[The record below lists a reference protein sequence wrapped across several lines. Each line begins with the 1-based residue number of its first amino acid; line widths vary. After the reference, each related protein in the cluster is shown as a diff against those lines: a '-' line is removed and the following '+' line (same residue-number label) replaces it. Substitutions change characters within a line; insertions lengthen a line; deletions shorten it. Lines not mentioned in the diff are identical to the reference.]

1 MDKQPATIAV
11 LGIGI
16 MGAAVARN
24 LRRKGFAVHA
34 WNRTQQRAQALLAED
49 IQMFDQAAE
58 AVRGAQVIITL
69 NKDGPAV
76 LQAMQQA
83 ADGLEDGAIWL
94 QMATVGVDAIDEL
107 HGFAQARGLVFYD
120 VPVLGTRQ
128 PAEQGQLVV
137 LAAGSSS
144 RRPLLQPLFD
154 AIAKRVLW
162 VGEEPGAGSRLK
174 LALNSWVLA
183 LTHGAAESL
192 ALAKGLGLDPAL
204 VVELVSGG
212 PLDSGYFQAKTQAM
226 LSGDYSPSFTLAN
239 ALKDAELMVAAAH
252 KVGVRLDLAEA
263 GIQRFQR
270 ALDRGHADKDMAA
283 SYLG

>member
-1 MDKQPATIAV
+1 MTQQPATIAV

-34 WNRTQQRAQALLAED
+34 WNRTPQRAQALLAED
-49 IQMFDQAAE
+49 IQVFDQAAE

-83 ADGLEDGAIWL
+83 APGLQDGAIWL

-107 HGFAQARGLVFYD
+107 HGFAKARGLVFYD

-137 LAAGSSS
+137 LGAGSGTY
-144 RRPLLQPLFD
+144 RPSLQPLLE

-162 VGEEPGAGSRLK
+162 VSEEPGAGSRLK

-192 ALAKGLGLDPAL
+192 ALAKGLGVDPAL

-212 PLDSGYFQAKTQAM
+212 PLDSGYFQAKTRAM
-226 LSGDYSPSFTLAN
+226 LSGDYSPSFTVAN

-252 KVGVRLDLAEA
+252 KVGVRVDLAEA

>member
-1 MDKQPATIAV
+1 MAKQSGSIAV

-24 LRRKGFAVHA
+24 LRRKGFAVRA
-34 WNRTQQRAQALLAED
+34 WNRTLQRAQALIADD
-49 IQMFDQAAE
+49 IQVFAEPAE

-69 NKDGPAV
+69 GKDGAAV

-83 ADGLEDGAIWL
+83 REGFEPGALWL
-94 QMATVGVDAIDEL
+94 QMATVGIEANDEL
-107 HGFAQARGLVFYD
+107 QGVARDDGLVFYD
-120 VPVLGTRQ
+120 APVLGTRQ

-137 LAAGSSS
+137 LGAGPEAH
-144 RRPLLQPLFD
+144 RPALQPLLE

-162 VGEEPGAGSRLK
+162 VAEQPGAGSRLK

-212 PLDSGYFQAKTQAM
+212 PLDSGYFQAKTRAM

-239 ALKDAELMVAAAH
+239 ALKDAELMVAAAARA
-252 KVGVRLDLAEA
+252 GVRLDLAKA

-270 ALDRGHADKDMAA
+270 ALEQGHGDKDMAA

>member
-1 MDKQPATIAV
+1 M
-11 LGIGI
+11 
-16 MGAAVARN
+16 
-24 LRRKGFAVHA
+24 
-34 WNRTQQRAQALLAED
+34 
-49 IQMFDQAAE
+49 
-58 AVRGAQVIITL
+58 
-69 NKDGPAV
+69 
-76 LQAMQQA
+76 
-83 ADGLEDGAIWL
+83 
-94 QMATVGVDAIDEL
+94 
-107 HGFAQARGLVFYD
+107 
-120 VPVLGTRQ
+120 
-128 PAEQGQLVV
+128 V

-162 VGEEPGAGSRLK
+162 VNEQPGAGSRLK

-270 ALDRGHADKDMAA
+270 ALDLGHADKDMAA